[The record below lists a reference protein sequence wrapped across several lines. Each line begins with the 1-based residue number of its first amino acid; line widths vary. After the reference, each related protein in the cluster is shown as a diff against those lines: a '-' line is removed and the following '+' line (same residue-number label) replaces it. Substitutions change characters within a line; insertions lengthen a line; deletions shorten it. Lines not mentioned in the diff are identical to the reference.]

1 MEYNKLYE
9 SPPGAVTDFVKDVVS
24 NVDDIDSLGSIDA
37 LNQAA
42 RRYNRK
48 LMPQQAEMET
58 GFPWLKKDLEQEI
71 SNYYQQATLYPV
83 NWCFI

>member
-1 MEYNKLYE
+1 MLQDYSTFIHLILGRKQLRVKLRENMEYNKLYE

-58 GFPWLKKDLEQEI
+58 GFP
-71 SNYYQQATLYPV
+71 
-83 NWCFI
+83 